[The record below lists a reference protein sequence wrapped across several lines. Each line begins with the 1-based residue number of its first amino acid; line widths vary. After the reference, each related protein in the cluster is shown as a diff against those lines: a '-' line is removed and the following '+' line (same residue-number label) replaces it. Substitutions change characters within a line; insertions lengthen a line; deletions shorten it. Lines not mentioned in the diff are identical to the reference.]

1 MFQTQCIKFMSFF
14 KVFQTLHTIRQMLG
28 VILSEWGLGVFVQG
42 IQITATTPT
51 SSAVRLETGSVD
63 LEVSNRV
70 LMATDE
76 SKQKGQDTGC
86 IIEHYF
92 SIVYCELR
100 PMITFHYINFT
111 VLMNIVYFLYHRI
124 LQVCIGYF
132 FLCSPKSERENVHK
146 SPCEFEF
153 GSRSTHQGQRLF

>member
-1 MFQTQCIKFMSFF
+1 
-14 KVFQTLHTIRQMLG
+14 MLG
-28 VILSEWGLGVFVQG
+28 VILSVWGLGVFVQG

-92 SIVYCELR
+92 SVVYCALW
-100 PMITFHYINFT
+100 PMITFHYTNFT
-111 VLMNIVYFLYHRI
+111 VLMNIVYFLHHRI
-124 LQVCIGYF
+124 YRYALVIFSFVAPKVNEKMFIKAHVNLNLALGQLIKVRGYSS
-132 FLCSPKSERENVHK
+132 LYQMNH
-146 SPCEFEF
+146 
-153 GSRSTHQGQRLF
+153 

>member
-1 MFQTQCIKFMSFF
+1 
-14 KVFQTLHTIRQMLG
+14 MLG

-76 SKQKGQDTGC
+76 SKQKGQDTGMF
-86 IIEHYF
+86 IEHYF

-100 PMITFHYINFT
+100 PMITFHYSNFT

-124 LQVCIGYF
+124 YRYALFIFSFFVAPKVNEKMFIKAHVNLNLALGQLIKVRGY
-132 FLCSPKSERENVHK
+132 SSAYQMNH
-146 SPCEFEF
+146 
-153 GSRSTHQGQRLF
+153 